1 MPLQASLV
9 NGQFNCLRKIEIVG
23 GWVSQKKEKQN
34 RNSVLLLHCTVY
46 EIRKQTKKKK
56 TTYQAGQAGITD

>member
-34 RNSVLLLHCTVY
+34 RNSVLLLY

-56 TTYQAGQAGITD
+56 TAYPAGQAGIPD